1 MLSHSRQPGSSHG
14 RSTAHGRGSM
24 CAQTQPLNSGIS
36 SFSCLNFI
44 CIQPAYN
51 RLSAC
56 RTNRPGTI
64 SPQGRPALGHPTR
77 GHQPTGLSCM
87 GPSAPAEP
95 SSHQASAC
103 RAVCSIV
110 KAFIRGTG
118 AVTAPVS
125 AALITMAPSP
135 PSELRGFSL
144 FKQTQGRCAART
156 RRARGLCPCCV
167 ELPGTG
173 SLRDQVMTGCR
184 CKLQNIGQ

>member
-56 RTNRPGTI
+56 RTIRPGTI
-64 SPQGRPALGHPTR
+64 SPQGRPARGHPTR
-77 GHQPTGLSCM
+77 GHQPTGTSCL
-87 GPSAPAEP
+87 GRSAPRGVQPGATSAPAEP

-144 FKQTQGRCAART
+144 FKQTPGPLCSPYAQGLVASALAVSSCPGRAASGT
-156 RRARGLCPCCV
+156 RL
-167 ELPGTG
+167 
-173 SLRDQVMTGCR
+173 
-184 CKLQNIGQ
+184 

>member
-1 MLSHSRQPGSSHG
+1 
-14 RSTAHGRGSM
+14 M

-56 RTNRPGTI
+56 RTIRPGTI
-64 SPQGRPALGHPTR
+64 SPQGRPARGHPTR
-77 GHQPTGLSCM
+77 GHQPTGTSCLGLSAPQGRPAWGFQYPGASIL

-110 KAFIRGTG
+110 KAFIRATG

-156 RRARGLCPCCV
+156 RRGSWLLPLLCRAARDGQPQG
-167 ELPGTG
+167 PGYD
-173 SLRDQVMTGCR
+173 RMQM
-184 CKLQNIGQ
+184 